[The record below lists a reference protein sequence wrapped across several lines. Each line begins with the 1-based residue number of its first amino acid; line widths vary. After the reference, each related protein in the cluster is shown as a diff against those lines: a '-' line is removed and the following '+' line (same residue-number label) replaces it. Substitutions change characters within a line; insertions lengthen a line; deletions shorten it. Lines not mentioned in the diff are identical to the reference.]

1 MLMAIFSSIREKR
14 LWLAV
19 VLVVL
24 GIYASLG
31 VVRPLADALTD
42 RGIFDDCFI
51 LSFFLIGFSLLLYGI
66 KSKKTKWDIGIWVG
80 IIASYI
86 MVFARISNPV
96 ERTHI
101 MEFGVVA
108 ILILEALRERKSNG
122 KTVFNPPIIAF
133 IATCLIGIV
142 DECLQWFIPNRVFDV
157 EDMLFNATAAFMAVA
172 SSVILRF
179 ARQRFTRTTS

>member
-1 MLMAIFSSIREKR
+1 MAFFSSLREKR
-14 LWLAV
+14 LWTAV

-51 LSFFLIGFSLLLYGI
+51 LSFFLIGFSLLFYGL
-66 KSKKTKWDIGIWVG
+66 KSKTSKWDIGIWIG

-108 ILILEALRERKSNG
+108 ILILEALRERKANG
-122 KTVFNPPIIAF
+122 KPVFNPPIIAF
-133 IATCLIGIV
+133 FATTLIGVI
-142 DECLQWFIPNRVFDV
+142 DECIQWFIPNRVFDT
-157 EDMLFNATAAFMAVA
+157 EDMQFNGIAAFMAIS
-172 SSVILRF
+172 SSVVLRF
-179 ARQRFTRTTS
+179 ARQRLTSKPH